1 VKAGFGFNF
10 REGFPG
16 KYDKIG
22 GMTNGLSLYLLILAG
37 GASLATWLVI
47 ARQPPERQ
55 TRNGLL
61 LLVVYVS
68 AYVGARLGF
77 VLFEMETLPQ
87 DWILLLDF
95 QRGGLSAFGALWGG
109 LIGFF
114 LGCSAQRRQ
123 PYEALDQISAMVLPM
138 TAFVCVARWTVDS
151 ALYRSYPVSM
161 KDFLPQTSL
170 GIANL
175 QAPDI
180 LVLAAVLLI
189 LISWALDGLKRL
201 KKPAGL
207 DGNLAFTMLILF
219 WAVLESSYGFLRLH
233 PGFTLY
239 LCLTAALPIISWI
252 VWLWL
257 GRKAEAR

>member
-1 VKAGFGFNF
+1 M
-10 REGFPG
+10 
-16 KYDKIG
+16 IH
-22 GMTNGLSLYLLILAG
+22 GLSLYLLILAG

-47 ARQPPERQ
+47 ARQQPERQ

-61 LLVVYVS
+61 LLVVYAS

-77 VLFEMETLPQ
+77 ILFEMETLPQ
-87 DWILLLDF
+87 DWALLLDF
-95 QRGGLSAFGALWGG
+95 QSGGLSAFGALWGG

-123 PYEALDQISAMVLPM
+123 PYEAMDQISAMVLPM
-138 TAFVCVARWTVDS
+138 AAFACVARWTVDS
-151 ALYRSYPVSM
+151 TLYRTYPVGM
-161 KDFLPQTSL
+161 KDFLPQSSWRF
-170 GIANL
+170 ANL
-175 QAPDI
+175 QAPDFLI
-180 LVLAAVLLI
+180 LAAVLLI

-207 DGNLAFTMLILF
+207 DGNLAFSILILF
-219 WAVLESSYGFLRLH
+219 WALLESNYGFLRLH
-233 PGFTLY
+233 PAFTLY
-239 LCLTAALPIISWI
+239 LSLTSALPIISWI